1 MDSVSPATWCSE
13 DLDGIRDDFPDWR
26 IWRSRS
32 GKTLVATRLDDDDV
46 EPTIV
51 ANSPGELQ
59 RKLSCPG
66 KRAGRLLTAEQVAV
80 IVAVLSQ

>member
-13 DLDGIRDDFPDWR
+13 DLDRIRDDFPDWR

-32 GKTLVATRLDDDDV
+32 GKTLVATRLVDDDV

-51 ANSPGELQ
+51 ANSSAELR
-59 RKLSCPG
+59 RKLRSPG
-66 KRAGRLLTAEQVAV
+66 KRAGRVLTAEQVAV
-80 IVAVLSQ
+80 IVAALSR